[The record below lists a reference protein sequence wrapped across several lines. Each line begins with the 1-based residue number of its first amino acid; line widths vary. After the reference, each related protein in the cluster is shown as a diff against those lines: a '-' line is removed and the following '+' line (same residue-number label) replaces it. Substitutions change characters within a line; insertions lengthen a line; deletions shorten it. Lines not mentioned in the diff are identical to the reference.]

1 MFVSTDLPFNS
12 AVWLNQSATIE
23 LRSAPYTR
31 PSKNEIVI
39 KNGAIAINPA
49 DWIKQ
54 DMGSLMF
61 SWVRYPCI
69 LGHDV
74 SGEVVEVGDEVT
86 RFKVGDRVVGLAIG
100 LTESSNTSTKSA
112 FQCYTVLL
120 DYMASH
126 IPNTLSYEQASV
138 IPLAFSTAAV
148 GLFQKDQLA
157 LQLPSV
163 SPKSTGETILI
174 WGGSTSVGVNAIQ
187 LAVAAG
193 YEVFTTSSPKNFDL
207 CKKLGA
213 SQVFDY
219 SSRTSIPDLINAF
232 KGKTTAGA
240 LSIGKGAADACMD
253 VLGKCKGKRFIS
265 MVTYPVPLPPPKRF
279 ILPKLLSTFVPWII
293 SNQCKKITKGVNNKF
308 VDGSN
313 VINNGVGEAVYVNFL
328 AEALEKGT
336 FVAAPEAMVIG
347 KGLGCHLPITYDG
360 YLARVNVS
368 PITSQAFLRH

>member
-1 MFVSTDLPFNS
+1 
-12 AVWLNQSATIE
+12 
-23 LRSAPYTR
+23 
-31 PSKNEIVI
+31 
-39 KNGAIAINPA
+39 
-49 DWIKQ
+49 
-54 DMGSLMF
+54 MF
-61 SWVRYPCI
+61 SWVRYPCV

-100 LTESSNTSTKSA
+100 LTKSSNTSTKGA
-112 FQCYTVLL
+112 FQFYTVLP
-120 DYMASH
+120 DHMAAH

-163 SPKSTGETILI
+163 SPKPTGETVLI

-219 SSRTSIPDLINAF
+219 SSKTSIPDLINAF

-240 LSIGKGAADACMD
+240 MSIGKGAADACMD
-253 VLGKCKGKRFIS
+253 ILGKCQGKKFIS

-279 ILPKLLSTFVPWII
+279 ILPRLLSTFVAWMI

-308 VDGSN
+308 VDGTN
-313 VINNGVGEAVYVNFL
+313 VISNGVGEAVYVNFL

-347 KGLGCHLPITYDG
+347 KGLGFVEKGMEIQRDG
-360 YLARVNVS
+360 VS
-368 PITSQAFLRH
+368 AKKVVISL